1 MDTTDVTDT
10 TYSHYITVVE
20 QQVMLPSGLSCIL
33 STGCLQGLVCFASS
47 GQRSPLWW
55 WRLLLKAKVKY
66 ENTSWVQN
74 LKYWMQLLLLWKQ
87 YLLVLC
93 LYSDAFS
100 VSLSLSFLL
109 WPPPRSINPT
119 SQVRRLRP
127 PWVEVSLRFLK
138 LIINIKSKY

>member
-20 QQVMLPSGLSCIL
+20 QQVMLPSDLSCIL

-47 GQRSPLWW
+47 EQRSPLWW

-100 VSLSLSFLL
+100 VSLSLLL
-109 WPPPRSINPT
+109 LALTPASVYQPNQSSQKAPPTLSRGLS
-119 SQVRRLRP
+119 
-127 PWVEVSLRFLK
+127 EVSK
-138 LIINIKSKY
+138 VNNQY